1 MHLQHPRINFR
12 RWRHDWTEINRLVE
26 DIEQLVNLRA
36 RPR

>member
-1 MHLQHPRINFR
+1 MHLPHPYISFR

-26 DIEQLVNLRA
+26 EIEQLVNLPA